1 MLTNQE
7 KQQEMHLLSANI
19 LCDPKCTCYEICFY
33 GQCKHIITLQ
43 YIILFFLKPKKFGN
57 FAPKTCFEP
66 HVLLIPF
73 QHFTNAILIHII
85 DAGSQEKSNPP
96 VFVVGTV
103 VDVVGTVVDGE
114 SLLGV
119 FCVDYAFSPI
129 ACVGSLRIFGVLP
142 KTCMSG

>member
-1 MLTNQE
+1 MPTNQE

-103 VDVVGTVVDGE
+103 LQWLME
-114 SLLGV
+114 SPCWGF

>member
-1 MLTNQE
+1 MQTYN
-7 KQQEMHLLSANI
+7 NFTI
-19 LCDPKCTCYEICFY
+19 YN
-33 GQCKHIITLQ
+33 
-43 YIILFFLKPKKFGN
+43 YIYFLKPKKFGN

-103 VDVVGTVVDGE
+103 LQWLMESPCWGFFVWIMLFL
-114 SLLGV
+114 SLL
-119 FCVDYAFSPI
+119 A
-129 ACVGSLRIFGVLP
+129 
-142 KTCMSG
+142 